1 MADANSFLTQ
11 NIIQDLGLDKLSAE
25 EQAKALMEVGKIIF
39 QRVILRVM
47 DELSEEDKNEF
58 DKLLDEKMNDET
70 AILNFLQ
77 SKLPN
82 FNEIVNEEVAGFKK
96 ESSEL
101 MQAVKKSV

>member
-1 MADANSFLTQ
+1 MDNQNFLQ
-11 NIIQDLGLDKLSAE
+11 ANIIQDLGLDKLSAE

-82 FNEIVNEEVAGFKK
+82 FNDLVNEEVAGFKK
-96 ESSEL
+96 ESSEF